1 MMKPPE
7 NKIFLTSALSNI
19 IKKVLVEW
27 MEQTKILIEYWEF
40 TNTVSESDV
49 PLIVSG
55 QGESTPEEKLQ
66 LRSNSIYSIYI
77 NLFT

>member
-55 QGESTPEEKLQ
+55 QGESIPE
-66 LRSNSIYSIYI
+66 
-77 NLFT
+77 